1 MKFASRS
8 SIRSAFTLTVGA
20 ALVVSAG
27 VAMAQAKPLAGQTV
41 KLMWIDPLT
50 GLMGPVGT
58 NQVKTQQYLAER
70 FNATNP
76 AGVKFEIIPVDNKL
90 SPTDRKSTR
99 LNSSHSTLSRMP
111 SSA

>member
-1 MKFASRS
+1 MKFTSGS
-8 SIRSAFTLTVGA
+8 LTRHAMQLTAGA
-20 ALVVSAG
+20 ALLACAS

-76 AGVKFEIIPVDNKL
+76 AGVKFEIVPVDN
-90 SPTDRKSTR
+90 
-99 LNSSHSTLSRMP
+99 
-111 SSA
+111 